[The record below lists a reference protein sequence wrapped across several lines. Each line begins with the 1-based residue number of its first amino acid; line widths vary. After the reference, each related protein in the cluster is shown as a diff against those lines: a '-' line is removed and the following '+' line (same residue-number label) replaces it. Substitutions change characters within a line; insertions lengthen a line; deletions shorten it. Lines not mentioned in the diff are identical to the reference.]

1 MLTLWDDVCY
11 GSTHKTMYQ
20 ENMYIHHISKHNNNN
35 EISFNQ
41 NPKPKPELQPHFL

>member
-20 ENMYIHHISKHNNNN
+20 ENMYIHDISMNNNDN
-35 EISFNQ
+35 KISFNL
-41 NPKPKPELQPHFL
+41 NPKPKLEL